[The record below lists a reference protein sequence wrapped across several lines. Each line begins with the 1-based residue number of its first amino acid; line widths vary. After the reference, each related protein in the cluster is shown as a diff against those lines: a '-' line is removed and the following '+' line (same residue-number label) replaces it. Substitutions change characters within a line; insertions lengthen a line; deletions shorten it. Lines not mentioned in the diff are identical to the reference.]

1 MADGPLLIGV
11 VGWKNSGKTTLV
23 ERLIPLLT
31 ARGLKVATV
40 KHTHHELRPPDGA
53 TDGERHARAGAITTI
68 VLAPTAWEIDGHR
81 QEDAPPAFGDL
92 AAHLAGVDIVL
103 VEGFK
108 SAPISKIEVRRR
120 ASPTQEP
127 LAVRDHHVIAIATDH
142 PTETSGQPLFDLDDA
157 EAIADFIAVRAR

>member
-40 KHTHHELRPPDGA
+40 KHTHHDLRPADGA
-53 TDGERHARAGAITTI
+53 TDGERHTRAGAITTI
-68 VLAPTAWEIDGHR
+68 VMAPTAWEIDGHR
-81 QEDAPPAFGDL
+81 QEHAPPTFGDL
-92 AAHLAGVDIVL
+92 ASYLGEADIAL

-108 SAPISKIEVRRR
+108 SAPIPKIEVRRL

-127 LAVRDHHVIAIATDH
+127 LAERDRHVIAVAADH

-157 EAIADFIAVRAR
+157 DGIADFIAARAR